1 MTICDYCCEYM
12 NIEMIEG
19 VHCPYKN
26 FDDFNNQDAASE
38 NTDNID
44 LKLKALKI
52 MEKRITIADINGV
65 SNKLLI
71 FII

>member
-1 MTICDYCCEYM
+1 M

-26 FDDFNNQDAASE
+26 SLEFNKEDAATA
-38 NTDNID
+38 NTDDID
-44 LKLKALKI
+44 LKIKALKI
-52 MEKRITIADINGV
+52 MEKRITIADVNGV

>member
-19 VHCPYKN
+19 VHCPYKKSLE
-26 FDDFNNQDAASE
+26 FNKQDAANG

-52 MEKRITIADINGV
+52 MENRVTIADINGV
-65 SNKLLI
+65 SNKFLI